1 MRISVLRKTII
12 SVLGLS
18 VLPLLLFASCVQD
31 IQYLKDKTMDL
42 DARITALRQSEEKKL
57 ASIREGQAEMGA
69 EMDKVR
75 AEMQDLSGRV
85 ADNRHLVKHFVERDT
100 TEQDEMNANLSNLSE
115 RVAELE
121 AMVKRLYEY
130 LHIESPGKETSPDL
144 GEAPA
149 KPKEIVSP
157 SPLGEELRSQEK
169 QLYDSTLAIYRSER
183 YEAAIAGFKAFL
195 DKYPKSDLADNAQ
208 FWIAES
214 YMALKQYEQA
224 ILAYQKV
231 IKGYSKGNKV
241 PNAMLRQAL
250 AFHEIK
256 DKTSS
261 RLLLKKLI
269 KIYPNS
275 AEAKIARAKLK
286 ALK

>member
-1 MRISVLRKTII
+1 MRNTII
-12 SVLGLS
+12 SILGLS
-18 VLPLLLFASCVQD
+18 ILSFLLFASCVQD
-31 IQYLKDKTMDL
+31 IKYLKDKTMDL
-42 DARITALRQSEEKKL
+42 DAKIIALRQSEEKKL
-57 ASIREGQAEMGA
+57 VPIREGQAEMVA

-75 AEMQDLSGRV
+75 AEIQDLSGRV

-100 TEQDEMNANLSNLSE
+100 SEQDELNANLSNLNE

-130 LHIESPGKETSPDL
+130 LNLGSKGKGLSMDPGQSPEKL
-144 GEAPA
+144 
-149 KPKEIVSP
+149 KEIVPSSP
-157 SPLGEELRSQEK
+157 SIEVLISQEK
-169 QLYDSTLAIYRSER
+169 QLYDSMLAAYRSEQ
-183 YEAAIAGFKAFL
+183 YEDAIAGFQGFL
-195 DKYPKSDLADNAQ
+195 DKSPKSDLADNAQ

-231 IKGYSKGNKV
+231 IKRYSKGNKV

-269 KIYPNS
+269 KIYPNT

-286 ALK
+286 ELK